1 VSIVEL
7 LEAPY
12 LSPRTLP
19 LLRKNSDFLSTLR
32 FGLSSSFEA
41 DDDKADDEADDE
53 SNDDDDDDDDDD
65 EDINKGDAKAA
76 AGNENA

>member
-1 VSIVEL
+1 MSIVEL

-12 LSPRTLP
+12 RSPRTLP
-19 LLRKNSDFLSTLR
+19 LLRKNSDFFSTLR

-41 DDDKADDEADDE
+41 DDEADDGAD
-53 SNDDDDDDDDDD
+53 DDDDDDDDDD
-65 EDINKGDAKAA
+65 EDINKGDANAA